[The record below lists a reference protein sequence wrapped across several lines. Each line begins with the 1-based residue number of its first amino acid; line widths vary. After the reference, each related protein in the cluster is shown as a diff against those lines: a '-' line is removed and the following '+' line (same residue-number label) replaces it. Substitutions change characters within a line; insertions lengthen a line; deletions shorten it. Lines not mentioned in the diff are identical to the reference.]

1 MDFDLIFSLME
12 TFLALAA
19 VLALAYFVL
28 RFGKRVTDG
37 GGGYVKI
44 VEKTPLTSQ
53 SFLAVIKV
61 GEDYHLASVTSGEVK
76 ILKDL
81 DRQEMEASLEARR
94 RQLSENPLAKVLEN
108 PVAKLLKMRKD
119 SE

>member
-1 MDFDLIFSLME
+1 MDLKLIFSLIQ
-12 TFLALAA
+12 TFLALAF
-19 VLALAYFVL
+19 VLGLAYVVL
-28 RFGKRVTDG
+28 RFGKKVTNG
-37 GGGYVKI
+37 NTTYVRI
-44 VEKTPLTSQ
+44 IEKTMLTNQ

-81 DRQEMEASLEARR
+81 NKEEIEEVLEEKQRK
-94 RQLSENPLAKVLEN
+94 LEENPLANLW
-108 PVAKLLKMRKD
+108 KMRKD

>member
-1 MDFDLIFSLME
+1 MDFEMIFSLFQ

-19 VLALAYFVL
+19 VLALAYGVL
-28 RFGKRVTDG
+28 RLGKKVTDANQ
-37 GGGYVKI
+37 GYVSI
-44 VEKTPLTSQ
+44 VEKTMLTNQ

-81 DRQEMEASLEARR
+81 KREDVEGVLEAK
-94 RQLSENPLAKVLEN
+94 RQRAEENPLAKLM
-108 PVAKLLKMRKD
+108 KMRKD

>member
-1 MDFDLIFSLME
+1 MDFKMIFSLIQ

-19 VLALAYFVL
+19 VLALAYVVL
-28 RFGKRVTDG
+28 RFGKKVTDG
-37 GGGYVKI
+37 SRGYVSI
-44 VEKTPLTSQ
+44 VEKTMLTNQ

-61 GEDYHLASVTSGEVK
+61 GDDYHLASVTSGDVK

-81 DRQEMEASLEARR
+81 DRVEVEMALERKR
-94 RQLSENPLAKVLEN
+94 LRVEENPLAKMM
-108 PVAKLLKMRKD
+108 KMRKD

>member
-1 MDFDLIFSLME
+1 MQ

-19 VLALAYFVL
+19 VLALAYVVL
-28 RFGKRVTDG
+28 RFGKKVTDG
-37 GGGYVKI
+37 SRGYVSI
-44 VEKTPLTSQ
+44 VEKTMLTNQ

-61 GEDYHLASVTSGEVK
+61 GDDYHLASVTSGDVK

-81 DRQEMEASLEARR
+81 DRVEVEMALERKR
-94 RQLSENPLAKVLEN
+94 LRVEENPLAKMM
-108 PVAKLLKMRKD
+108 KMRKD

>member
-1 MDFDLIFSLME
+1 MDFKMIFSLIQ

-19 VLALAYFVL
+19 VLALVYVVL
-28 RFGKRVTDG
+28 RFGKKVTDG
-37 GGGYVKI
+37 SRGYVSI
-44 VEKTPLTSQ
+44 VEKTMLTNQ

-61 GEDYHLASVTSGEVK
+61 GDDYHLASVTSGDVK

-81 DRQEMEASLEARR
+81 DRVEVEMALERKR
-94 RQLSENPLAKVLEN
+94 LRVEENPLAKMM
-108 PVAKLLKMRKD
+108 KMRKD

>member
-1 MDFDLIFSLME
+1 MQ

-19 VLALAYFVL
+19 VLALAYVVL
-28 RFGKRVTDG
+28 RFGKKVTDG
-37 GGGYVKI
+37 SRGYVSI
-44 VEKTPLTSQ
+44 VEKTMLTNQ

-61 GEDYHLASVTSGEVK
+61 GDDYHLASVTSGDVK

-81 DRQEMEASLEARR
+81 DRMEVEMALERKR
-94 RQLSENPLAKVLEN
+94 LRVEENPLAKMM
-108 PVAKLLKMRKD
+108 KMRKD

>member
-1 MDFDLIFSLME
+1 MDFKMIFSLMQ

-19 VLALAYFVL
+19 VLALAYVVL
-28 RFGKRVTDG
+28 RFGKKVTDG
-37 GGGYVKI
+37 SRGYVSI
-44 VEKTPLTSQ
+44 VEKTMLTNQ

-61 GEDYHLASVTSGEVK
+61 GDDYHLASVTSGDVK

-81 DRQEMEASLEARR
+81 DRVEVEMALERKR
-94 RQLSENPLAKVLEN
+94 LRVEENPLAKMM
-108 PVAKLLKMRKD
+108 KMRKD